1 MTSPHDPDDF
11 KMGLFEHLRE
21 LRKRL
26 FYCAIAISI
35 GAIASYYYSAEVFS
49 ALCEPYTK
57 AFNNSPLIGTGPAEA
72 WVLKI
77 KVALFCG
84 AMITSPILF
93 YQIWRFVAP
102 GLYANERRLVLPFV
116 VLSTALFSGGALFCY
131 YQILPL
137 TLSFFYGEFKSV
149 GITPTIKVGDHLS
162 LMITTIIG
170 FGSVFELPLL
180 TFFLARTGVIDHR
193 SMVRWSRHA
202 IVIIFIIS
210 AALTPPDVLTQ
221 LLMAGPLLILYGVS
235 IGIAWAASARISS
248 PTTESEGQTEVALTK
263 VP

>member
-1 MTSPHDPDDF
+1 MISTRDPAEF
-11 KMGLFEHLRE
+11 QMGLFEHLRE

-26 FYCAIAISI
+26 FYCAVAISL
-35 GAIASYYYSAEVFS
+35 GAVISYYYSAEVFN
-49 ALCEPYTK
+49 ALCEPYSK

-93 YQIWRFVAP
+93 YQVWRFVAP
-102 GLYANERRLVLPFV
+102 GLYASERRLVLPFV
-116 VLSTALFSGGALFCY
+116 VLSTALFSGGAMFCY

-137 TLSFFYGEFKSV
+137 TLSFFYGEFKSI

-162 LMITTIIG
+162 LMITTMLG

-180 TFFLARTGVIDHR
+180 TFFLTRAGVLDHR
-193 SMVRWSRHA
+193 AMLRWFRHA
-202 IVIIFIIS
+202 VVAIFIIS

-221 LLMAGPLLILYGVS
+221 LLMAGPLLLLYGLS
-235 IGIAWAASARISS
+235 IGVAYLASGRISETAPVPEQADRS
-248 PTTESEGQTEVALTK
+248 ALQSGL
-263 VP
+263 

>member
-1 MTSPHDPDDF
+1 MTSSNDPSDF

-26 FYCAIAISI
+26 FYCAIAITV
-35 GAIASYYYSAEVFS
+35 GATVSYCYSAQVFS
-49 ALCEPYTK
+49 ALCEPYSK

-84 AMITSPILF
+84 VLLTSPILF
-93 YQIWRFVAP
+93 YQVWRFVAP
-102 GLYANERRLVLPFV
+102 GLYKNERRLVLPFV
-116 VLSTALFSGGALFCY
+116 ALSTGLFSGGALFCY
-131 YQILPL
+131 YEILPL
-137 TLSFFYGEFKSV
+137 TLSFFYAEFQSV

-180 TFFLARTGVIDHR
+180 TFFLARAGVIDHR
-193 SMVRWSRHA
+193 SMLRWSRHA
-202 IVIIFIIS
+202 VVVIFIIS

-221 LLMAGPLLILYGVS
+221 LLMAGPLLILYGLS
-235 IGIAWAASARISS
+235 IGIAYLASR
-248 PTTESEGQTEVALTK
+248 TL
-263 VP
+263 